1 MAWPAETPRRTAD
14 PNTERAKETIVHDVP
29 TTTETKIV
37 LDATDVVKSYGPR
50 KALDGVTIKIHA
62 GEFVALL
69 GPNGAGKTTL
79 FQVLTGLFVPDA
91 GDIHIDGVDIRHNAV
106 PALAGIG
113 VVFQQPTLDLDMNV
127 LDNLRFHA
135 SLHGINGR
143 EAARRIDHE
152 LEKLS
157 LSDRRGD
164 HTRAL
169 SGGQRRRVELARAL
183 VHEPRLL
190 LMDEPTVGLDP
201 ASRRALL
208 GYVLELRGER
218 QMAILWAT
226 HLVDEAEGA
235 DRVIV
240 MHEGQVLRAGA
251 PGELIEE
258 TGTKDLHDAF
268 VSLTGPL
275 EA

>member
-1 MAWPAETPRRTAD
+1 MACPRRTAK
-14 PNTERAKETIVHDVP
+14 PNTERAKETIVHDVR
-29 TTTETKIV
+29 TTSEAKII
-37 LDATDVVKSYGPR
+37 LDATDVVKCYGPR
-50 KALDGVTIKIHA
+50 KALDGVTISIRA

-79 FQVLTGLFVPDA
+79 FQVLTGLFVPDS
-91 GDIHIDGVDIRHNAV
+91 GDIHIDGADIRRNVV
-106 PALAGIG
+106 PALAGMG

-127 LDNLRFHA
+127 LDNLLFHA

-164 HTRAL
+164 YTRTL

-183 VHEPRLL
+183 VHKPRLL

-208 GYVLELRGER
+208 AYVLELRAER

-226 HLVDEAEGA
+226 HLVDEAEQA
-235 DRVIV
+235 DKVIV
-240 MHEGQVLRAGA
+240 MHQGLVLRTGT

-268 VSLTGPL
+268 VSLTGPQ
-275 EA
+275 ET